1 MDDVDF
7 LLGAV
12 HGPAALLQVVVEPV
26 SCIRRGE
33 VDEGVAEV
41 APTPAISSTSVT
53 SQSHIESR
61 SFIAIELVRNGKANK
76 HEFISWFACIVLLL
90 DKK

>member
-1 MDDVDF
+1 MEEDLYRCIYAYIYIYNYLDLGLDDVDD

-12 HGPAALLQVVVEPV
+12 HIPAALLQVVVEPV

-41 APTPAISSTSVT
+41 ARTPADFINLSYITIS
-53 SQSHIESR
+53 HRI
-61 SFIAIELVRNGKANK
+61 SFIHCNRIG
-76 HEFISWFACIVLLL
+76 
-90 DKK
+90 